1 MCGSLVVWGME
12 YFAFSCLFLKE
23 KSYICRKFTNIGV
36 KVMIL
41 EFCATN
47 YLSIKEELKLSFVST
62 PLKESSTEPND
73 LFELA
78 DTGISLVRSAVI
90 YGANASGKSN
100 VLKAFAFYKRFITDS
115 FKDSQAG
122 EAIDVENFR
131 LNATTIDEPTSLEA
145 TFTDGEYIYRY
156 GFEVDSQKVQME
168 WLYRRICKKRAKE
181 VELFYR
187 EDGVTTVHPKSL
199 LLQELVNKKMVRSN
213 ALLLS
218 TAAQF
223 NETIAVS
230 ILRWLS
236 NTQVLFCSEDE
247 VLWQNA
253 IKYLDDETIRERIIA
268 FARYAD
274 LGIENIIKVDN
285 RIVSRHRQ
293 YDDEGRE
300 VNNVA
305 FSFNRNESEGTVKY
319 FSLAYPIIDALDNG
333 KCIVIDELD
342 SRLHPLL
349 VKRIIALFNDAQT
362 NPKGAQ
368 LLFTAHDTYLLSAGL
383 FRRDQVWF
391 TQKDNFGATELYS
404 LAEYKVRS
412 TSPFERDYLLGKYGA
427 TPLIGDMESIF
438 NPAKQS

>member
-1 MCGSLVVWGME
+1 MIYDIEFENMYS
-12 YFAFSCLFLKE
+12 FKE
-23 KSYICRKFTNIGV
+23 KVVFSMEGTETNAKNQNYFRINDSDKCL
-36 KVMIL
+36 KV
-41 EFCATN
+41 
-47 YLSIKEELKLSFVST
+47 
-62 PLKESSTEPND
+62 
-73 LFELA
+73 
-78 DTGISLVRSAVI
+78 GVI

-122 EAIDVENFR
+122 EVIDVENFR

-168 WLYRRICKKRAKE
+168 WLYRRACKKRAKE

-187 EDGVTTVHPKSL
+187 EDGVTSVHPKSQ

-223 NETIAVS
+223 NETTAVN

-236 NTQVLFCSEDE
+236 DTQVLFCSEDE

-253 IKYLDDETIRERIIA
+253 IKYLDDEKLRERITA

-274 LGIENIIKVDN
+274 LGIENITKIDN

-300 VNNVA
+300 VNNIA
-305 FSFNRNESEGTVKY
+305 FSFNRNESEGTIKY

-333 KCIVIDELD
+333 KRVVIDELD

-349 VKRIIALFNDAQT
+349 VKRIVALFNDART

-438 NPAKQS
+438 NPSKQS

>member
-1 MCGSLVVWGME
+1 
-12 YFAFSCLFLKE
+12 
-23 KSYICRKFTNIGV
+23 
-36 KVMIL
+36 MIL

-47 YLSIKEELKLSFVST
+47 FLSIKDELKLSFVST
-62 PLKESSTEPND
+62 QLKESFAEPND
-73 LFELA
+73 LYDLS
-78 DTGISLVRSAVI
+78 DTGISLVRSAII

-122 EAIDVENFR
+122 EVIDVENFR

-168 WLYRRICKKRAKE
+168 WLYRRVCKKRAKE

-187 EDGVTTVHPKSL
+187 EDDVTSVHPKSQ

-223 NETIAVS
+223 NETTAVN

-236 NTQVLFCSEDE
+236 DTQVLFCSEDE

-253 IKYLDDETIRERIIA
+253 IKYLDDEKLRERITA

-274 LGIENIIKVDN
+274 LGIENITKIDN

-305 FSFNRNESEGTVKY
+305 FSFSRNESEGTIKY

-333 KCIVIDELD
+333 KRVVIDELD

-349 VKRIIALFNDAQT
+349 VKRIIALFNDART

-427 TPLIGDMESIF
+427 TPLIGDMESVF
-438 NPAKQS
+438 NPSKQS

>member
-1 MCGSLVVWGME
+1 
-12 YFAFSCLFLKE
+12 
-23 KSYICRKFTNIGV
+23 
-36 KVMIL
+36 MIL

-47 YLSIKEELKLSFVST
+47 YLSIKDELKLSFVST
-62 PLKESSTEPND
+62 PLKETSAEPND
-73 LFELA
+73 LFALA

-131 LNATTIDEPTSLEA
+131 LNATTVDEPTSLEA
-145 TFTDGEYIYRY
+145 TFTDGEYVYRY
-156 GFEVDSQKVQME
+156 GFEVDNQSVQME
-168 WLYRRICKKRAKE
+168 WLYRRVCKKRAKE

-187 EDGVTTVHPKSL
+187 EDGMTTVHPKSQL
-199 LLQELVNKKMVRSN
+199 FQELVNKKMVRSN

-223 NETIAVS
+223 NETTAVS
-230 ILRWLS
+230 ILRWL
-236 NTQVLFCSEDE
+236 NDTQVLFCSEDE

-253 IKYLDDETIRERIIA
+253 IRHLDDEALRERITV

-274 LGIENIIKVDN
+274 LGIENIMKIDN

-305 FSFNRNESEGTVKY
+305 FSFNRNESEGTIKY

-333 KCIVIDELD
+333 KRVVIDELD

-349 VKRIIALFNDAQT
+349 VKRIVALFNDAQT

-368 LLFTAHDTYLLSAGL
+368 LLFTAHDTFLLSAGL

-427 TPLIGDMESIF
+427 TPLIGDIESVF
-438 NPAKQS
+438 NPSKQS

>member
-1 MCGSLVVWGME
+1 
-12 YFAFSCLFLKE
+12 
-23 KSYICRKFTNIGV
+23 
-36 KVMIL
+36 MIL
-41 EFCATN
+41 EFCTTN
-47 YLSIKEELKLSFVST
+47 YLSIKGELKLSFVST
-62 PLKESSTEPND
+62 PLREASTEPND
-73 LFELA
+73 LYDLS

-131 LNATTIDEPTSLEA
+131 LNATTVDEPTSLEA

-156 GFEVDSQKVQME
+156 GFEVDSQSVQME
-168 WLYRRICKKRAKE
+168 WLYRRVCKKRAKE

-187 EDGVTTVHPKSL
+187 EDGTTTVHPKSQL
-199 LLQELVNKKMVRSN
+199 FQELVNKNMVRSN

-223 NETIAVS
+223 NETTAVS

-236 NTQVLFCSEDE
+236 DTQVLFCSEDE

-253 IKYLDDETIRERIIA
+253 IKHLDDEALRERITA

-274 LGIENIIKVDN
+274 LGIENITKIDN

-305 FSFNRNESEGTVKY
+305 FSFNRNESEGTIKY

-333 KCIVIDELD
+333 KRVVIDELD

-349 VKRIIALFNDAQT
+349 AKRIIALFNDART

-391 TQKDNFGATELYS
+391 TQKDSFGATELYS

-427 TPLIGDMESIF
+427 TPLIGDMESVF
-438 NPAKQS
+438 NPSKQS